1 MADHNQLKE
10 KLTATTRY
18 RRLIDLRREVQG
30 SRGSIPFSVY
40 ADLENRID
48 EKIRSFDYPVCGK
61 TKITLMFSNGLGME
75 LDSDECVS
83 AMKSDMRLSSYIFS
97 KYPSAVDFNIEG
109 DALLG
114 TYSRDSAGSKS
125 NSADS
130 EKSPL
135 NSQAYR
141 NDVQERVDH
150 LMGKVDQLEKM
161 YNETIPKISKGME
174 ELKSKMD
181 FLYRKLIEEKP

>member
-10 KLTATTRY
+10 KLTATSRY
-18 RRLIDLRREVQG
+18 RRLIDLRREVQS

-48 EKIRSFDYPVCGK
+48 EKIRGFDYPVCEK
-61 TKITLMFSNGLGME
+61 TRITILFSNGLAME
-75 LDSDECVS
+75 LGSDECAS

-109 DALLG
+109 DALVG
-114 TYSRDSAGSKS
+114 TYSRRSASAETESRESEGTPGKS
-125 NSADS
+125 
-130 EKSPL
+130 SPY
-135 NSQAYR
+135 Q
-141 NDVQERVDH
+141 DGVQERVDH
-150 LMGKVDQLEKM
+150 LMDKVDQLEKM

-174 ELKSKMD
+174 ELKAKMD
-181 FLYRKLIEEKP
+181 FLYKKLIEEKP

>member
-10 KLTATTRY
+10 KLSATNRY
-18 RRLIDLRREVQG
+18 RRLIDLRREVQS

-48 EKIRSFDYPVCGK
+48 EKIKNLDYPMCEK
-61 TKITLMFSNGLGME
+61 SKITILFSNGLAME

-97 KYPSAVDFNIEG
+97 KYPSAVDFDV
-109 DALLG
+109 DADAFVG
-114 TYSRDSAGSKS
+114 TFQKTDREDRSSRKDKTARAKDESAYSG
-125 NSADS
+125 
-130 EKSPL
+130 
-135 NSQAYR
+135 
-141 NDVQERVDH
+141 DVQERVDH
-150 LMGKVDQLEKM
+150 LIDKVDQLEKM

-174 ELKSKMD
+174 ELKAKMD
-181 FLYRKLIEEKP
+181 FLYKKLLEEKP